1 MQTFY
6 WQTDEPH
13 SCNEVTMQ
21 DFLDNH
27 LESKFEVLE
36 HDGSYAEI
44 LDTETNETFAAYAC
58 GNGDFYNHKIEFE
71 KL

>member
-1 MQTFY
+1 MQ
-6 WQTDEPH
+6 
-13 SCNEVTMQ
+13 V
-21 DFLDNH
+21 FLDNH

-44 LDTETNETFAAYAC
+44 LDTEINETFAAHAY

-71 KL
+71 EL